1 MKIRDG
7 NIIPNVGIGQFLL
20 GMTNKELEEY
30 ISEYT
35 IEHRA
40 NDIKVYHIENALF
53 FFDKT
58 DSLTQVGVSVGFE
71 GKFNDAIGVGNTI
84 NELNNL
90 GFECYE
96 DKYDY
101 LISGVD
107 GIAFE
112 LGDTDSD
119 YDWNEKEAPIEWIFV
134 YQTQEN

>member
-1 MKIRDG
+1 MKIIEG
-7 NIIPNVGIGQFLL
+7 SIVPNGGIGQFLL
-20 GMTNKELEEY
+20 GMT
-30 ISEYT
+30 
-35 IEHRA
+35 
-40 NDIKVYHIENALF
+40 
-53 FFDKT
+53 
-58 DSLTQVGVSVGFE
+58 
-71 GKFNDAIGVGNTI
+71 I
-84 NELNNL
+84 NELNKL